1 MMKASKLQNPHPQQA
16 ETLLKT
22 ITTFNSRPYEETY
35 SLGRDTDRRLRL
47 LA

>member
-35 SLGRDTDRRLRL
+35 ALGRDNCRRFSLF
-47 LA
+47 A